1 MEGSNLCIRLF
12 AWKYLPKKDRKERFQ
27 LVWRLYSHIKKMFM
41 MKDSVVTLLFEHSL
55 SWASEIEHCE
65 IFSHPQENQLA
76 RQFFVKFNLL
86 LFFLIS

>member
-41 MKDSVVTLLFEHSL
+41 MKDSGVTLLFEHSPI
-55 SWASEIEHCE
+55 WASEIERE
-65 IFSHPQENQLA
+65 IFSHLQENQLT
-76 RQFFVKFNLL
+76 RQFFLKFNLL